1 MSKPPCVT
9 GFSLSLLFLTA
20 CSSAPENLP
29 VLGQVAPFHLTSQSG
44 QDFDSATLSGHVW
57 VADFIFTNCEGPCT
71 RMSAYMRALQK
82 ATTDL
87 PDLKM
92 VSFTVDPQR
101 DTPPVLR
108 EYGKNYSA
116 DSDRWYFLTGDPR
129 ILDGLDHDSFKLG
142 NVGAQM
148 DHSTRF
154 VLVDPRG
161 QIRGYYGIA
170 TGDPVPDL
178 ARDAR
183 RLAKE
188 KS

>member
-1 MSKPPCVT
+1 MRIFYSVAALAVL
-9 GFSLSLLFLTA
+9 GA
-20 CSSAPENLP
+20 CSRPADLP
-29 VLGQVAPFHLTSQSG
+29 VLGQVAPFHLTAQSG
-44 QDFDSATLSGHVW
+44 RDFSSAALSGHVW
-57 VADFIFTNCEGPCT
+57 VADFIFTNCEGPCP

-101 DTPPVLR
+101 DTPQVLS
-108 EYGKNYSA
+108 EYGKTYSA
-116 DSDRWYFLTGDPR
+116 DSERWYFLTGDPK
-129 ILDGLDHDSFKLG
+129 ILDSLDRDSFKLG

-154 VLVDPRG
+154 VLVDRKG

-170 TGDPVPDL
+170 DGNPVPDL

-183 RLAKE
+183 RLTKE
-188 KS
+188 SGQT